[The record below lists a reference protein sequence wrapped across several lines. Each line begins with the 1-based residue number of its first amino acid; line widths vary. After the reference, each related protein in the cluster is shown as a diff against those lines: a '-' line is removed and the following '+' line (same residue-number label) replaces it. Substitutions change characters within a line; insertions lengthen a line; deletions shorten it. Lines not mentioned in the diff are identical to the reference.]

1 MIFSVDRDLTKYFD
15 DYLNL
20 PFERVQESFRK
31 RIIIEHLEDN
41 TMLKKSILEVGCG
54 LDSIFNHLNAT
65 AECMIVEPIEQL
77 LFSNNNSKLKSNIK
91 KIPGRLEE
99 VSHKINS
106 KFHVIILSSLI
117 HEIENPALLLN
128 HCKDVLDKEG
138 RILIVTNNQNSIH
151 RILGVSMGELE
162 KLDSRTSTEN
172 QMQQISGAFTVKQL
186 DVIVKSI
193 GMKIN
198 KIETFFPKIL
208 PHKMMQSAL
217 DSNIIDMKFL
227 NQMSN
232 LINFLPKF
240 GSEIILDISHEK

>member
-1 MIFSVDRDLTKYFD
+1 MDRDLTKYYE

-31 RIIIEHLEDN
+31 RIIIERLEQDA
-41 TMLKKSILEVGCG
+41 MLEKSILEVGCG
-54 LDSIFNHLNAT
+54 LDSIFNHLNTT

-77 LFSNNNSKLKSNIK
+77 LFSNSNSKLKSNIK
-91 KIPGRLEE
+91 KISGRLEE
-99 VSHKINS
+99 VSLKINL
-106 KFHVIILSSLI
+106 KFNVIILSSLI
-117 HEIENPALLLN
+117 HEIKNPILLIN
-128 HCKDVLDKEG
+128 HCKKVLDKEG

-162 KLDSRTSTEN
+162 KLESRTSTEN
-172 QMQQISGAFTVKQL
+172 HMQQIFGAFTVKQL
-186 DVIVKSI
+186 EEIVKDI

-227 NQMSN
+227 NQLSN
-232 LINFLPKF
+232 LINFMPRF
-240 GSEIILDISHEK
+240 GSEIILDISHEN

>member
-1 MIFSVDRDLTKYFD
+1 MIFSVDRDLTKYYD

-20 PFERVQESFRK
+20 PFERVQETFRK
-31 RIIIEHLEDN
+31 RTIIEHLEEKA
-41 TMLKKSILEVGCG
+41 MLKKSILEVGCG

-77 LFSNNNSKLKSNIK
+77 LFSISNSKLKSNIR

-99 VSHKINS
+99 VSLKINL
-106 KFHVIILSSLI
+106 KFDVIILSSLI
-117 HEIENPALLLN
+117 HEIENPILLLN
-128 HCKDVLDKEG
+128 HCKNVLDKEG
-138 RILIVTNNQNSIH
+138 RIIIVTNNQNSIH

-162 KLDSRTSTEN
+162 KLESRTSTEN
-172 QMQQISGAFTVKQL
+172 QMQQIFGAFTVKQL
-186 DVIVKSI
+186 EVIVKDI

-208 PHKMMQSAL
+208 PHKMMQYAL

-232 LINFLPKF
+232 LINFLPQF
-240 GSEIILDISHEK
+240 GSEIILDISHEE